1 MKRLSILIMSVA
13 VLALASC
20 SSLQKAVSGGDAAA
34 LTGQQCAV
42 ATNALYKTYKSTG
55 KIALTDANNV
65 SNILVVVTSYNQLKS
80 HKGDA
85 NYRKSFTKGA
95 IAAGTGLITANN
107 GEAFTNALLNASGLS
122 GVNAANVQQK
132 VQTASTIITLFNALK

>member
-1 MKRLSILIMSVA
+1 MMSFA
-13 VLALASC
+13 LLAFASC
-20 SSLQKAVSGGDAAA
+20 STLQNVASSGSAATVS
-34 LTGQQCAV
+34 GQQCAV

-95 IAAGTGLITANN
+95 VAAGTGLITANN